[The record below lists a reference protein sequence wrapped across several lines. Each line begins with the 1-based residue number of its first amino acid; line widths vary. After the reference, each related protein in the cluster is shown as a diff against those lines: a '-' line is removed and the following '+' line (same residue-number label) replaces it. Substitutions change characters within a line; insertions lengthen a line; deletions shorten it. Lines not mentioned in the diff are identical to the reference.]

1 MQKEVIMF
9 KKPIL
14 AICLCGVTWAGT
26 CQAGFLGN
34 DQDLQFLHNMINS
47 VDTNTGATGSDN
59 ATQGNGQYNPS
70 NGPDNS
76 QIDKS
81 SNSQNRP
88 GDLSIV
94 ALNDSVTQH
103 VGANLAATVP
113 EPGTFYLMAMGLSL
127 FGLSAYRRRGGRTE
141 APPGADQ
148 S

>member
-1 MQKEVIMF
+1 MF

-14 AICLCGVTWAGT
+14 AICLCGATWAGT

-34 DQDLQFLHNMINS
+34 DQDLQFLHNIINS
-47 VDTNTGATGSDN
+47 ADTNTGAKGSDN
-59 ATQGNGQYNPS
+59 ATQGNG
-70 NGPDNS
+70 PDNS
-76 QIDKS
+76 QIGKP

-94 ALNDSVTQH
+94 ALNESVTQH

-113 EPGTFYLMAMGLSL
+113 EPGTFYLVAIGLSF
-127 FGLSAYRRRGGRTE
+127 FGLTAYRRRRDRTE
-141 APPGADQ
+141 APTGADQ